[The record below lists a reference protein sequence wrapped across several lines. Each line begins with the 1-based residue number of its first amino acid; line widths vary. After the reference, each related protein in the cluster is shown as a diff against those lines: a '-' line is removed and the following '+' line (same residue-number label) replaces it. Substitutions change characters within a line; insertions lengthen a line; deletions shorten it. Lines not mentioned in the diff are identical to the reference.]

1 MPNRA
6 PDPLL
11 LFRAGD
17 HRLALPAR
25 DVREVLPLLPIAR
38 PPTLPRPL
46 AGFVDVRGETL
57 PVLAPALLF
66 DGGTALGTLDLFSHL
81 IRPHGPAATMP
92 CLLVDRVEDMV
103 TPDADAIRPVEAE
116 ASHNGAI
123 LAEVTLPDG
132 PAHLLSLARLLSEA
146 ERERLAALAAQAEA
160 RAADW
165 TIG

>member
-1 MPNRA
+1 MPHRA
-6 PDPLL
+6 SDPLL

-25 DVREVLPLLPIAR
+25 EVREVLPLLPIAR

-66 DGGTALGTLDLFSHL
+66 DTGATLGTLDLFAHL
-81 IRPHGPAATMP
+81 IRPRGDAAVTP

-103 TPDADAIRPVEAE
+103 APEPEAIRPVDPE

-123 LAEVTLPDG
+123 LAELTLDDG

-146 ERERLAALAAQAEA
+146 ERDRLAALATHADA
-160 RAADW
+160 RAAEWAD
-165 TIG
+165 G

>member
-1 MPNRA
+1 MPHAA

-17 HRLALPAR
+17 HRLALPVR
-25 DVREVLPLLPIAR
+25 DVREVLPLLPITR

-66 DGGTALGTLDLFSHL
+66 DEGGMLGTLDLFSHL
-81 IRPHGPAATMP
+81 IRPHGPAATTP

-103 TPDADAIRPVEAE
+103 VPEADAVRPVEPD

-123 LAEVTLPDG
+123 LAEVSLPDG

-146 ERERLAALAAQAEA
+146 ERARLATLSAQAQA

-165 TIG
+165 AVG

>member
-1 MPNRA
+1 MPQAA

-46 AGFVDVRGETL
+46 AGFVEVRGETL

-66 DGGTALGTLDLFSHL
+66 DGGGTLGTLDLFAHL
-81 IRPHGPAATMP
+81 IRPHGPTATTP
-92 CLLVDRVEDMV
+92 CLLVDRVEDV
-103 TPDADAIRPVEAE
+103 VVPDADAVRPVDPE

-132 PAHLLSLARLLSEA
+132 TAHLLSLARLLDEA
-146 ERERLAALAAQAEA
+146 ERERLAALSAQAQA
-160 RAADW
+160 RAAEW

>member
-1 MPNRA
+1 MLHAA

-17 HRLALPAR
+17 HRLAVSAR
-25 DVREVLPLLPIAR
+25 TVREVLPLLPIAR

-57 PVLAPALLF
+57 PVLSPALLF
-66 DGGTALGTLDLFSHL
+66 DGGIALGTLDLFSHL

-92 CLLVDRVEDMV
+92 CLLVDRVEDMIA
-103 TPDADAIRPVEAE
+103 PEPEAIRPVEPE

-123 LAEVTLPDG
+123 LAEIVLPDG
-132 PAHLLSLARLLSEA
+132 TAHLLSLDRLLGEA
-146 ERERLAALAAQAEA
+146 ERERLAALAALAEM

-165 TIG
+165 ANG

>member
-1 MPNRA
+1 MPHRA

-66 DGGTALGTLDLFSHL
+66 DGGAALGTLDLFAHL
-81 IRPHGPAATMP
+81 IRPRGDAAP
-92 CLLVDRVEDMV
+92 CLLVDRVEDMIS
-103 TPDADAIRPVEAE
+103 PDPQAIRPVDAD

-123 LAEVTLPDG
+123 LAELALDDG
-132 PAHLLSLARLLSEA
+132 PAHLLSLAKLLSEA
-146 ERERLAALAAQAEA
+146 ERDRLAALTVQADA
-160 RAADW
+160 RVADW
-165 TIG
+165 AIG

>member
-1 MPNRA
+1 MPHGA

-17 HRLALPAR
+17 HRLAVSAR
-25 DVREVLPLLPIAR
+25 AVREVLPLLPIAR

-57 PVLAPALLF
+57 AVLSPALLF
-66 DGGTALGTLDLFSHL
+66 DGSAGLGTLDLFAHL
-81 IRPHGPAATMP
+81 IRPHGPAATTP
-92 CLLVDRVEDMV
+92 CLLVDRVEDMIA
-103 TPDADAIRPVEAE
+103 PEPEAIRPVEPE

-123 LAEVTLPDG
+123 LAEIILPDG
-132 PAHLLSLARLLSEA
+132 AAHLLSLERLLSEA
-146 ERERLAALAAQAEA
+146 ERERLAVLAAQAET

-165 TIG
+165 ATG